1 MDQHTLEWDTE
12 KFIEARIDKVI
23 LFMRYQL
30 FLLGASYPHL
40 YSLHIINALTVKIIA
55 FCNLQFICHFTT

>member
-23 LFMRYQL
+23 LFMRLQL
-30 FLLGASYPHL
+30 FLLGA
-40 YSLHIINALTVKIIA
+40 
-55 FCNLQFICHFTT
+55 